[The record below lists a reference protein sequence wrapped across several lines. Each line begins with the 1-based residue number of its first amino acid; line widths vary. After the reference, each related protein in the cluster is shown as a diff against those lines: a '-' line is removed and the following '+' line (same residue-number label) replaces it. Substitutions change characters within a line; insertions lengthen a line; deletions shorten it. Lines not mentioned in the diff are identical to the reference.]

1 MRKLSSIFLFV
12 WEGGEEVKEDKKER
26 ERGMGISISVW
37 KNRKFGFFS
46 SCYNIPKC

>member
-26 ERGMGISISVW
+26 ERYGNKYFCM
-37 KNRKFGFFS
+37 KK
-46 SCYNIPKC
+46 